1 MALVPTLNLRQFR
14 DIDGQ
19 MTLQQM
25 FLEGSIV
32 PVWKDVPV
40 VDYYDRDEV
49 RRREAEQVR
58 NKQRTAMKK
67 DADIVL

>member
-14 DIDGQ
+14 DFDGQ

-25 FLEGSIV
+25 FLEGGIV

-40 VDYYDRDEV
+40 VDYYDENET
-49 RRREAEQVR
+49 RRREAEQAR
-58 NKQRTAMKK
+58 NKQTAAMKK
-67 DADIVL
+67 GSDIVL